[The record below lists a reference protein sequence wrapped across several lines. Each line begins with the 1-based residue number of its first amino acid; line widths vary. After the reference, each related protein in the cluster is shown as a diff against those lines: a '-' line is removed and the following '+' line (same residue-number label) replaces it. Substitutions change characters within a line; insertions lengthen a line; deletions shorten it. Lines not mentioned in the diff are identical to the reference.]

1 MADRLLAHVPLWAQ
15 RSSSEV
21 NLAKRQSL
29 ELAMRLGDRR
39 GDLSEFMMR
48 FALDRC
54 LDARSALTFFQLL
67 REAERQGGQLYS
79 QEDISASEESCLAA
93 LAKRRR
99 TQVQRLKADG
109 SSDEGAWEVSDIECH
124 SGEEAPEKE
133 APLKVTPQLLADLG
147 VEPSKEELDM
157 DQWYPSHLW
166 DENSHILP
174 GHRGFNQRATK
185 VLRRAGV
192 CQPPVPQQS
201 SGCRPLQPHQEI
213 VRLLVHP
220 KSPVQRLLVDHPTGS
235 GKTREMICVLENFFY
250 DQRPKIAI
258 FPKAAICRNF
268 YTELLRWP
276 NRYRDYFSCLRPREA
291 SLAAGA
297 QMRREMWDL
306 TRLPE
311 RTVREL
317 IRSLREVLEMKGQ
330 SFRGFMRKSFR
341 DLFKAQ
347 HPGEPMPLAPLIAIS
362 YASAGGSYV
371 AMNNG
376 QPVSA
381 VMKIAWHGA
390 RPGSAVSAG
399 SGAVSDNVLDH
410 KILLLDEVHQLLH
423 PGRYSC
429 QLQQLRR
436 HLAAAQGSVVV
447 GFSGTL
453 VLDQPEE
460 GRQLLEIVKGAETVL
475 CDEGFL
481 SSFPTRPREFFA
493 EALPKGVPDELGEQI
508 QKKLVHRISL
518 SGASLNAYDLKI
530 EKGVDDKRLAAYCNV
545 CSFVSSFHDGAGG
558 SKNRILACPEECCP
572 KLWAVAQAVANSQQK
587 ALVMTSRACGYLV
600 MLALLRQMA
609 EKSTKSKSAVAFQVA
624 TMEELAEFNHVSNAA
639 GQVFRVLVANANEC
653 AEGISFLAVR
663 HVHLTEVPLS
673 QGRFLQICG
682 RALRMFG
689 HESLPKDQQTV
700 TYHLYVATLPS
711 WMSSSLASWAFR
723 AQPRRRY
730 KSGHAAE
737 LGAREMLAKLESK
750 GIRSLKDL
758 RMRSSGFEKAQSTDE
773 NLMKW
778 LSEQEI
784 LPNEE
789 KCQTVAMQRAV
800 GNGSATLL
808 VETWDELALRQLAE
822 SASRMGLG
830 ELRQMAVDAQILQDL
845 SGYQSCSQVEHI
857 PRRRLRCKTPVA
869 MLSVAQGSISSP
881 GAASRSAAKESDQS
895 KRSKRVRTSVQA

>member
-1 MADRLLAHVPLWAQ
+1 
-15 RSSSEV
+15 
-21 NLAKRQSL
+21 
-29 ELAMRLGDRR
+29 
-39 GDLSEFMMR
+39 MMR

-54 LDARSALTFFQLL
+54 LDARLSSRFCVKLSVKGDSYIRKKTSVQASKLQLSRITRKDALRQAL
-67 REAERQGGQLYS
+67 RRC
-79 QEDISASEESCLAA
+79 EESCLAA
-93 LAKRRR
+93 LAKRRQ

-109 SSDEGAWEVSDIECH
+109 SSDEGAGWEVSDIECH
-124 SGEEAPEKE
+124 SGEEALEKE

-147 VEPSKEELDM
+147 VEPTKEELDM

-166 DENSHILP
+166 DENSNLLP

-185 VLRRAGV
+185 VLRRAEV

-201 SGCRPLQPHQEI
+201 SASCRPLQPHQEI

-297 QMRREMWDL
+297 HEMRREMWDL

-311 RTVREL
+311 KTVREL

-390 RPGSAVSAG
+390 RPGCAGAG
-399 SGAVSDNVLDH
+399 SAPRSHNVLDH
-410 KILLLDEVHQLLH
+410 KILLLDEAHQLLH
-423 PGRYSC
+423 PGRYFW

-436 HLAAAQGSVVV
+436 QLAAAQGSVVV

-453 VLDQPEE
+453 ALDQPEE
-460 GRQLLEIVKGAETVL
+460 GRQLLEIVKGGAETVL

-493 EALPKGVPDELGEQI
+493 EALPKGVPDELSEQI
-508 QKKLVHRISL
+508 QEKLVHRISL
-518 SGASLNAYDLKI
+518 SGESLNSYDLKI
-530 EKGVDDKRLAAYCNV
+530 EKGVDGKRLAAYCNV

-572 KLWAVAQAVANSQQK
+572 KLWAVAQAVANSQKK

-609 EKSTKSKSAVAFQVA
+609 EKSTKSKSAVPFQVA
-624 TMEELAEFNHVSNAA
+624 TMEELAEFNHVSNAT
-639 GQVFRVLVANANEC
+639 GQVFRVLVANASDC

-689 HESLPKDQQTV
+689 HESLPKDEQTV

-730 KSGHAAE
+730 KSGRAAE
-737 LGAREMLAKLESK
+737 FGAREMLAKLEAK
-750 GIRSLKDL
+750 GIRSLEDL
-758 RMRSSGFEKAQSTDE
+758 RMRASGFEQAQSIDE

-778 LSEQEI
+778 LSEQDI

-808 VETWDELALRQLAE
+808 VETSDELALRRLAE
-822 SASRMGLG
+822 SERRMGLG
-830 ELRQMAVDAQILQDL
+830 ELRQIAVDAQILQNL
-845 SGYQSCSQVEHI
+845 SGYQSCGQVQHI

-869 MLSVAQGSISSP
+869 GMLSVPHGSISP
-881 GAASRSAAKESDQS
+881 PCAASRSAAKESNQS
-895 KRSKRVRTSVQA
+895 KGKRARTSVQA